1 MRHFPEL
8 SDLVASYPRKD
19 NGSPRPPKA
28 GYLKSRQRGFNVLA
42 SGLGFHCASMDIGS
56 DNEEIL
62 PDLPIAPHN
71 APTSTDLLDVPL
83 KARCNRPFERSFQ
96 SNRKHLFTDCI
107 FAADAER
114 LEYVTTFGIAKDIVQ
129 SFWGYTDRPVSAPA
143 PTSSITPLSAPETDI
158 DMPTIE
164 NDPVDADV
172 WFSESNPSQATDAI
186 ARVEP
191 DGLNDGDP
199 LPAAVEDGFAHDAQV
214 HRPPAA
220 LHDENAAS
228 NTTTPHLAI
237 YQQSSGVGKKRAKPT
252 SDDAETDHLLA
263 RAERVTLARKAL
275 IGKPGN
281 WCVVDIEDTC
291 HVGHDEAYLEAT
303 LRQTLAPDRALHVV
317 QGLQWRVLVPKAA
330 EIESRRGSSIFMI
343 TTKGTARKQLLSP
356 LAIQG
361 PAPRLR
367 QPWRKI
373 RVDSPLRNGQECT
386 VGIEAIG
393 NGGCRL
399 VLQDHQE
406 LEVAAVELS
415 IEVDSQL
422 NRSYGLHRQSNDRIV
437 VTIGDVEFVH
447 YHYPHTPKAGD

>member
-1 MRHFPEL
+1 
-8 SDLVASYPRKD
+8 
-19 NGSPRPPKA
+19 
-28 GYLKSRQRGFNVLA
+28 
-42 SGLGFHCASMDIGS
+42 MDIAS
-56 DNEEIL
+56 DIEEIL
-62 PDLPIAPHN
+62 PDLPIAPNN

-129 SFWGYTDRPVSAPA
+129 SFWGYTDQPVSAPA
-143 PTSSITPLSAPETDI
+143 PTCSITEEPPALSAPETDV

-164 NDPVDADV
+164 NDPVDDDV
-172 WFSESNPSQATDAI
+172 WFSESTPSQATDAI
-186 ARVEP
+186 AHVDP
-191 DGLNDGDP
+191 DGLSDGDP
-199 LPAAVEDGFAHDAQV
+199 LPAAVEDGSAHDAQV

-220 LHDENAAS
+220 LHNENAVS
-228 NTTTPHLAI
+228 NTTTSHMVI

-252 SDDAETDHLLA
+252 SDDVETDHLRA
-263 RAERVTLARKAL
+263 RAERVMLARKAL
-275 IGKPGN
+275 IGKPGS
-281 WCVVDIEDTC
+281 WCVVDVEDTC

-303 LRQTLAPDRALHVV
+303 LRRTLAPDRVLHVV

-343 TTKGTARKQLLSP
+343 TTKGTARRQLLSP

-406 LEVAAVELS
+406 LDVAAVELS

-422 NRSYGLHRQSNDRIV
+422 NRSYALHRQSNDRIV
-437 VTIGDVEFVH
+437 VTIGDVEFECAEADWRRIASGHEEHLAQWHVLET
-447 YHYPHTPKAGD
+447 YEEL

>member
-83 KARCNRPFERSFQ
+83 KARCNRPFER
-96 SNRKHLFTDCI
+96 
-107 FAADAER
+107 
-114 LEYVTTFGIAKDIVQ
+114 
-129 SFWGYTDRPVSAPA
+129 YTDRPVSAPA